1 MQLQDEHITPV
12 EELEDGSTVYEI
24 GPDNEEQIS
33 NNDFYA
39 NLAEELSESSRNK
52 LSTYLLE
59 AIDEDMEAR
68 RDWLDSVNRVKHY
81 LGFSLELT
89 LRKNSKLGKNV
100 IRI

>member
-12 EELEDGSTVYEI
+12 EELEDGTTIYEI

-59 AIDEDMEAR
+59 QIDEDIEAR
-68 RDWLDSVNRVKHY
+68 KDWLDSVNRVTPTMH
-81 LGFSLELT
+81 
-89 LRKNSKLGKNV
+89 KNLILPVDLKTV
-100 IRI
+100 YQF